1 MPRDLLIHN
10 AATALAEAGPLNIV
24 QDATSARPG
33 RMKIELITPG
43 WGSSGYY
50 SAATLEA
57 AAKAGVFPAGLQM
70 YADHPTE
77 SEKYERPERSIRDLG
92 AVLVTPGTWDGKAIV
107 AEAQVFSAFAGA
119 LAEMREHIGVS
130 IRAQGE
136 FEFGEAEGRQGR
148 IITALTEATS
158 VDFVTRAGRGG
169 RIIDVLESIRPSKVT
184 ARAIE
189 HGISEATANDTRE
202 ALQSAL
208 VERFGGDKVWLWV
221 RDFDDTTVWYMH
233 ETEDES
239 AYYALEYSI
248 TDDAVVTLSDGDPVE
263 VTVRTTYVP
272 VSSAGGS
279 TTTEESTED
288 PMPKIEIDEAEH
300 RRLVA
305 ASEAAAAE
313 KLRADK
319 AERELSE
326 SRAKN
331 AQADALGD
339 ARKRAE
345 TLLESVEVRAATKA
359 RIVESVLAGLPMLD
373 GKLDVPAFE
382 TRVTERATSEAAYE
396 AALLK
401 EAGVG
406 TPSGEGGRQ
415 TVTESAAERELA
427 ESIDKDLA
435 SEFEA
440 LGLSESQAKA
450 ATAGRG

>member
-10 AATALAEAGPLNIV
+10 EATGLAEAGPLNIV

-221 RDFDDTTVWYMH
+221 RDFDDTWSGTC
-233 ETEDES
+233 TRPRTS
-239 AYYALEYSI
+239 R
-248 TDDAVVTLSDGDPVE
+248 
-263 VTVRTTYVP
+263 RTTP
-272 VSSAGGS
+272 SSTPS
-279 TTTEESTED
+279 PTTRSSPSPTATQSRSPCGPPTSRSAR
-288 PMPKIEIDEAEH
+288 P
-300 RRLVA
+300 
-305 ASEAAAAE
+305 AAAPQP
-313 KLRADK
+313 RNP
-319 AERELSE
+319 RRIPCQR
-326 SRAKN
+326 SR
-331 AQADALGD
+331 
-339 ARKRAE
+339 
-345 TLLESVEVRAATKA
+345 S
-359 RIVESVLAGLPMLD
+359 
-373 GKLDVPAFE
+373 
-382 TRVTERATSEAAYE
+382 TR
-396 AALLK
+396 
-401 EAGVG
+401 
-406 TPSGEGGRQ
+406 PSTGG
-415 TVTESAAERELA
+415 
-427 ESIDKDLA
+427 
-435 SEFEA
+435 
-440 LGLSESQAKA
+440 
-450 ATAGRG
+450 